1 MKDKL
6 EVVEELVE
14 NIKESECCVILT
26 PSTWCINGTGNEI
39 LALLSIFVSRMKD
52 QGFEKQMI
60 LDAVEIGFIDR
71 KERSEQLKSLLEELL
86 EKLD

>member
-26 PSTWCINGTGNEI
+26 PSTYCVNGTGNEI
-39 LALLSIFVSRMKD
+39 LTLLSILVNQMKNE
-52 QGFEKQMI
+52 GFEKQMI
-60 LDAVEIGFIDR
+60 LDAVEVGFIDR
-71 KERSEQLKSLLEELL
+71 KERNKQLKSLLEELL

>member
-26 PSTWCINGTGNEI
+26 PSTCCVNGTGNEI
-39 LALLSIFVSRMKD
+39 LTLLSIFVNQMKD

-71 KERSEQLKSLLEELL
+71 KERNKQLKNLLEELL
-86 EKLD
+86 VKLG

>member
-6 EVVEELVE
+6 EVVEELVK

-39 LALLSIFVSRMKD
+39 LTLLSILVNQMKND
-52 QGFEKQMI
+52 GFEKQMI